1 MAYNPNEQFNE
12 TTGLGSQLR
21 AFPKVVQPKTFA
33 SGSGTLAKLTPVA
46 FNDTSRKWVPWSGK
60 LNEISTITKTGT
72 VSGGDYTLTVQG
84 ETTAAIAYNANAATI
99 QAALLLLGV
108 IDSGDVVVTDVGGGA
123 TGGGSTVLTF
133 GGKFAEGVIVVS
145 LNGGG
150 LTGGGSYTLT
160 ETQAG
165 KDQSGVRGFIW
176 PDDVVLDSDEEVLG
190 QVMLEGIVHYDD
202 IVLPAGEVEATLKLE
217 LQDHARDRGLT
228 IQGLIQVH

>member
-21 AFPKVVQPKTFA
+21 VFPTVVQPKTFA
-33 SGSGTLAKLTPVA
+33 VGSGTLAQLTPLA
-46 FNDTSRKWVPWSGK
+46 FSDTLRQWIPWSGK
-60 LNEISTITKTGT
+60 RNEISTITKSGT
-72 VSGGDYTLTVQG
+72 VSGGTYTLTVQG

-133 GGKFAEGVIVVS
+133 GGKFASGVIVVS
-145 LNGGG
+145 LDGAS
-150 LTGGGSYTLT
+150 LTGGGSYALA

-165 KDQSGVRGFIW
+165 KDQSGVRGFVW
-176 PDDVVLDSDEEVLG
+176 PDEVVLDADEEVLG
-190 QVMLEGIVHYDD
+190 QVMLAGRVHYAD
-202 IVLPAGEVEATLKLE
+202 IVLPAGETESVLKAD
-217 LQDHARDRGLT
+217 LQNNARSLGLI
-228 IQGLIQVH
+228 IQGLEEVH